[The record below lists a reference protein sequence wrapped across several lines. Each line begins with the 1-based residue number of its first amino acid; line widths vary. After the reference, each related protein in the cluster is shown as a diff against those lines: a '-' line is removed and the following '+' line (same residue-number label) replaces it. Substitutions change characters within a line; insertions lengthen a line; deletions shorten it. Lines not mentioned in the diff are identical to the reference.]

1 MKEQGR
7 FITFEGGD
15 GSGKSTQVKA
25 LAVALKKRK
34 IDPVLT
40 REPGG
45 SPGADEIR
53 KLVLTGEPERWDVM
67 TETLLMFAA
76 RNDHVAR
83 TIKPALAKKKWVI
96 SDRFTDSTY
105 AYQGAG
111 GGLARES
118 IRRLESLVLHDFR
131 PDLTLILDLAPDIGL
146 ARTQSRRHDET
157 RFEKFDLAF
166 HQRLRDTYLAI
177 ARRDPMRCV
186 VIDAAAD
193 EKTVAASIW
202 NAVAQRF
209 RLP

>member
-1 MKEQGR
+1 MSGQGR

-15 GSGKSTQVKA
+15 GSGKSTQLKA
-25 LAVALKKRK
+25 LAAALKKRK
-34 IDPVLT
+34 IDPVST

-118 IRRLESLVLHDFR
+118 IRRLESLVLHDFK
-131 PDLTLILDLAPDIGL
+131 PDLTLILDIAPAAGL
-146 ARTQSRRHDET
+146 ARTKGRGHDET
-157 RFEKFDLAF
+157 RFEKFNLAF
-166 HQRLRDTYLAI
+166 HKRLRETYLAI

-186 VIDAAAD
+186 VIDASAD
-193 EKTVAASIW
+193 EKAVSEAVW
-202 NAVAQRF
+202 RAVAERF
-209 RLP
+209 KLK

>member
-1 MKEQGR
+1 MKGQAR

-15 GSGKSTQVKA
+15 GSGKSTQLKA
-25 LAVALKKRK
+25 LAAALKARK
-34 IDPVLT
+34 IDAILT

-53 KLVLTGEPERWDVM
+53 KLVLTGEPDRWDVM

-76 RNDHVAR
+76 RNDHVTR
-83 TIKPALAKKKWVI
+83 TIKPALARKKWVI

-118 IRRLESLVLHDFR
+118 IRRLESLVLEDFR
-131 PDLTLILDLAPDIGL
+131 PDLTLVLDIAPDIGL
-146 ARTQSRRHDET
+146 ARTRSRRHDET

-166 HQRLRDTYLAI
+166 HTRLRDTYLAI

-186 VIDAAAD
+186 VIDASAD

-202 NAVAQRF
+202 HAVAERF
-209 RLP
+209 KLK

>member
-1 MKEQGR
+1 MTGQGR

-15 GSGKSTQVKA
+15 GAGKSTQVKA
-25 LAVALKKRK
+25 LAAALKKRK
-34 IDPVLT
+34 IDAVLT

-45 SPGADEIR
+45 SKGADEIR

-76 RNDHVAR
+76 RSDHVAR

-96 SDRFTDSTY
+96 CDRFTDSTY

-131 PDLTLILDLAPDIGL
+131 PDLTLILDIAPDAGL
-146 ARTQSRRHDET
+146 ARTQGRGHDET
-157 RFEKFDLAF
+157 RFEKFNLAF
-166 HQRLRDTYLAI
+166 HKRLRETYLAI

-186 VIDAAAD
+186 VIDASAD

-209 RLP
+209 KLA